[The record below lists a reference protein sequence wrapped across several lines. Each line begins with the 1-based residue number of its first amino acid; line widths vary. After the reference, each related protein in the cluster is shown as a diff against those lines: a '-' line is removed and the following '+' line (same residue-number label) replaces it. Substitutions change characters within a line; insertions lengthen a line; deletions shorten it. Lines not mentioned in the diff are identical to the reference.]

1 MKKLDILIADDHD
14 LVLQGFIFM
23 VKSFP
28 FVGSAIGVNNGKG
41 VLKHLKN
48 HHPDILITDLNMPE
62 MDGIE
67 TSQYVLNKYPDIK
80 IIVLSGFNDDNMIYD
95 AIEMGINGYLL
106 KDTKPEELKQA
117 IHDVMAKG
125 FYYNESVVNIM
136 RKGIIKDSTKPGFQ
150 PLQELTER
158 EKQILKLL
166 CQEKTTKEIADEV
179 FLSDR
184 TIEKIRKNLANKL
197 EVKGTVG
204 LVKYAIKNG
213 LDI

>member
-23 VKSFP
+23 VKSFSI
-28 FVGSAIGVNNGKG
+28 VGSVIGVNNGKG

-48 HHPDILITDLNMPE
+48 HRPDLIITDLNMPE

-67 TSQYVLNKYPDIK
+67 MSRYVLNKYPDIK
-80 IIVLSGFNDDNMIYD
+80 IIVLSGFNEDKMIYD

-106 KDTKPEELKQA
+106 KDTQPEELMRA
-117 IHDVMAKG
+117 IQDVMSKG
-125 FYYNESVVNIM
+125 FYYNETVVNIM
-136 RKGIIKDSTKPGFQ
+136 RKGIIKDSKNPGFQ
-150 PLQELTER
+150 PRQELTER

-179 FLSDR
+179 YLSDR
-184 TIEKIRKNLANKL
+184 TIEKIRKNLATKL

-204 LVKYAIKNG
+204 LVKFAIKNG
-213 LDI
+213 YDI

>member
-28 FVGSAIGVNNGKG
+28 FVSSVIGVNNGKA
-41 VLKHLKN
+41 VLKHVRN
-48 HHPDILITDLNMPE
+48 HQPDLILTDLNMPE

-67 TSQYVLNKYPDIK
+67 TSQHVLKRYPGIK
-80 IIVLSGFNDDNMIYD
+80 IIVLSGFNDDKIIYD

-106 KDTKPEELKQA
+106 KDTQPEELKRA
-117 IHDVMAKG
+117 IQDVMTKG
-125 FYYNESVVNIM
+125 FYYNETVVNIM
-136 RKGIIKDSTKPGFQ
+136 RKGIIRESKKPGFQ
-150 PLQELTER
+150 PQQKLTER
-158 EKQILKLL
+158 EKQVLKLL
-166 CQEKTTKEIADEV
+166 CQEKTTKEMANEV
-179 FLSDR
+179 YLSDR
-184 TIEKIRKNLANKL
+184 TIEKIRKNLADKL

-213 LDI
+213 YDI

>member
-1 MKKLDILIADDHD
+1 MNKLDILIADDHD

-28 FVGSAIGVNNGKG
+28 IAGSVIGVNNGKG

-48 HHPDILITDLNMPE
+48 HHPDLIITDLNMPE

-67 TSQYVLNKYPDIK
+67 TSRYVLNKYPDIK
-80 IIVLSGFNDDNMIYD
+80 IIVLSGFNDDKMIYD

-106 KDTKPEELKQA
+106 KDTQPEELKRAIQA
-117 IHDVMAKG
+117 VMSKG
-125 FYYNESVVNIM
+125 FYYNETVVNIM

-150 PLQELTER
+150 PRQELTER

-166 CQEKTTKEIADEV
+166 CQEKTTKEIADKV
-179 FLSDR
+179 YLSDR
-184 TIEKIRKNLANKL
+184 TIEKIRKNLATKL

-204 LVKYAIKNG
+204 LVKFAIKNG
-213 LDI
+213 YDI